1 MTEWKPI
8 QPGDVV
14 RSRRGKDEDQPYV
27 VLAIIDERF
36 ALVADGDK
44 RRFDRPKRK
53 NLLHL
58 QPLGIHSE
66 EVANSLRETGRV
78 TNAKL
83 RFATGNAMRMLAAT
97 DRRAQNEPHSVA
109 EVSSGT
115 RSHGDTRTVAL
126 DAEEKGE

>member
-1 MTEWKPI
+1 M
-8 QPGDVV
+8 
-14 RSRRGKDEDQPYV
+14 YV
-27 VLAIIDERF
+27 VLEVLDERF

-66 EVANSLRETGRV
+66 VVANSLLETGRV

-83 RFATGNAMRMLAAT
+83 RFTIGNAQRMLEAT
-97 DRRAQNEPHSVA
+97 ESQKPIDPNSDTGVTTKARSQGDTTSVA
-109 EVSSGT
+109 GVTTEK
-115 RSHGDTRTVAL
+115 RSQGDALSVAL